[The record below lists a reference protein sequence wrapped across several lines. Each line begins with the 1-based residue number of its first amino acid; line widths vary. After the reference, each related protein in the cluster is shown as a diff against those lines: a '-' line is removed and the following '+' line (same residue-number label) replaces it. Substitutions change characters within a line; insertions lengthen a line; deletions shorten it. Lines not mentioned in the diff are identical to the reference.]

1 MNHSN
6 LTVFKEAVAEWHASK
21 GSNFEAW
28 LSHAH
33 DDIQMKSLG
42 QGARGMRFPSSLTGK
57 EAFAD
62 YLQGHHKQI
71 ELQSFEI
78 AEYVEQGDRIAG
90 FGTVS
95 LAGRDSGKACTTDV
109 ALFARFKDGKIIE
122 LMEYFD
128 TKRLADA
135 FAA

>member
-1 MNHSN
+1 MDLSN
-6 LTVFKEAVAEWHASK
+6 LNVIKQAVEEWHASK

-42 QGARGMRFPSSLTGK
+42 QGARGMHFPSSLSGK
-57 EAFAD
+57 AAFAD
-62 YLQGHHKQI
+62 YLQGHHRQI

-78 AEYVEQGDRIAG
+78 AEYVEQDDRIAG

-95 LAGRDSGKACTTDV
+95 LAGRDTGKACTTDV

-122 LMEYFD
+122 LKEYFD
-128 TKRLADA
+128 TKRLAEA